1 MATVASVYARAVF
14 ELGQEKGKLDAV
26 YQELKSFWDV
36 CSANGPL
43 KAVLA
48 GAGIN
53 PNDRKAIL
61 KNVVSALE
69 LGPISGRLLEMLA
82 TRGRVSLMPELL
94 AELEEMIQAGQG
106 VQLGEVRSAVELSEK
121 EVEVLGGAIAKRVG
135 KKVRL
140 HQVVDP
146 SLLGGVVATVAG
158 KTFDASLRTQIERF
172 KNELI

>member
-1 MATVASVYARAVF
+1 MATVASVYAKAVF
-14 ELGQEKGKLDAV
+14 ELGQESGQLDTI
-26 YQELKSFWDV
+26 YKELKSFWDV
-36 CSANGPL
+36 CHASQPL
-43 KAVLA
+43 HAVVA

-61 KNVVSALE
+61 RDVSKS
-69 LGPISGRLLEMLA
+69 LGLGKVSTRLLEML
-82 TRGRVSLMPELL
+82 TERGRVSVMPDLL
-94 AELEEMIQAGQG
+94 KDLEKMIEGGQG
-106 VQLGEVRSAVELSEK
+106 IQSGEVRSAVELSEK
-121 EVEVLGGAIAKRVG
+121 EVEFLGAAIAKRVG

-172 KNELI
+172 KNELV